1 MVNCKGDLIMGQYT
15 EKSKELFLQ
24 GYNCAQAIA
33 GGFSEAVGL
42 NFETAIQIASSFGG
56 GMGGMREVCGAL
68 TGAFVILGV
77 KYGYLSPTDAGAK
90 ANHYKLISN
99 VGEKFKEKWDSIL
112 CRDLMKKLLDEK
124 DAILGGKPEEY
135 TKRPCLI
142 IVEDVAKILEEIL
155 SKTAKEKPK

>member
-1 MVNCKGDLIMGQYT
+1 MGKCKD
-15 EKSKELFLQ
+15 KAKELFMQ
-24 GYNCAQAIA
+24 GYNCAQAVA
-33 GGFSEAVGL
+33 GGFCEEVGL
-42 NFETAIQIASSFGG
+42 DTETAIKIAASFGG

-90 ANHYKLISN
+90 ANHYKLISS

-142 IVEDVAKILEEIL
+142 IVEDVADILEEIL
-155 SKTAKEKPK
+155 GE

>member
-1 MVNCKGDLIMGQYT
+1 MGQYV

-68 TGAFVILGV
+68 TGAFVILGA
-77 KYGYLSPTDAGAK
+77 KYGYTNPTDAIAK
-90 ANHYKLISN
+90 SNHYKLISET
-99 VGEKFKEKWDSIL
+99 GDKFKAKWGTIL
-112 CRDLMKKLLDEK
+112 CRDLMKKLADEK
-124 DAILGGKPEEY
+124 QAILGGKPEEY
-135 TKRPCLI
+135 KARPCLAL
-142 IVEDVAKILEEIL
+142 VMSVVDMVADYINK
-155 SKTAKEKPK
+155 

>member
-1 MVNCKGDLIMGQYT
+1 MGQYT

-68 TGAFVILGV
+68 SGAFVILGA
-77 KYGYLSPTDAGAK
+77 KYGYTSPTDAMAK
-90 ANHYKLISN
+90 SSHYKLISET
-99 VGEKFKEKWDSIL
+99 GEKFKEKWGTIL
-112 CRDLMKKLLDEK
+112 CRDLMKKLAEEK
-124 DAILGGKPEEY
+124 QAILSGKPEEY
-135 TKRPCLI
+135 KSRPCLI

-155 SKTAKEKPK
+155 GE

>member
-1 MVNCKGDLIMGQYT
+1 MSKYVD
-15 EKSKELFLQ
+15 KSKELFLQ

-77 KYGYLSPTDAGAK
+77 KYGYVSPTDAAAK
-90 ANHYKLISN
+90 SNHYKLIATTA
-99 VGEKFKEKWDSIL
+99 EKFKDKWGTIL
-112 CRDLMKKLLDEK
+112 CRDLMKKLAEEK
-124 DAILGGKPEEY
+124 QAILGDKPEEY
-135 TKRPCLI
+135 KARPCLV
-142 IVEDVAKILEEIL
+142 IVEDVAKILEQTLGE
-155 SKTAKEKPK
+155 

>member
-1 MVNCKGDLIMGQYT
+1 MVLFKAGANC
-15 EKSKELFLQ
+15 S
-24 GYNCAQAIA
+24 QAVVGAFAEECGITIEEA
-33 GGFSEAVGL
+33 MKLASGFGA
-42 NFETAIQIASSFGG
+42 
-56 GMGGMREVCGAL
+56 GMGRMREVCGAL

-90 ANHYKLISN
+90 ANHYKLISS

-124 DAILGGKPEEY
+124 DAILGGKSEEY

-155 SKTAKEKPK
+155 GE